1 MSDLCTLVYVSTATR
16 LMRDEELQAMLK
28 KAVARNHING
38 LTGVLLY
45 DEGNFMQ
52 CLEGSRSAVL
62 ETYGRIQANP
72 AHRGLTELL
81 LEPIAARS
89 FEGWDMDFVHSSQSE
104 MQTLSQANWWQ
115 VRGQADRAD
124 DSPGLILLRDFWR
137 TARKQRG

>member
-16 LMRDEELQAMLK
+16 LMSDEELQAMLK
-28 KAVARNHING
+28 KAMAHNHVNG

-52 CLEGSRSAVL
+52 CLEGPRSAVM
-62 ETYGRIQANP
+62 ETYGRIKVNP

-89 FEGWDMDFVHSSQSE
+89 FEGWDMDFLHSSQEE
-104 MQTLSQANWWQ
+104 MQNLSQANWRQ
-115 VRGQADRAD
+115 VRNKADRAD

-137 TARKQRG
+137 SARKQRG